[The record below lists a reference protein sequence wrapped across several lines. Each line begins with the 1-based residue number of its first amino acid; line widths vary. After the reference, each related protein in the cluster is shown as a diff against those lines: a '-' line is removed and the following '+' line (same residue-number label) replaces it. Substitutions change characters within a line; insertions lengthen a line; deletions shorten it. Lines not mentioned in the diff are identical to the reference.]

1 MSPDRHLGVHGQ
13 PVPEEASLSVQPSR
27 LGPVY
32 RKERMA
38 GRGPQQYSN
47 CRDLREIPDMDN
59 ITHSGTTKGPLRC
72 REAWAWAFELGE
84 SSSSV
89 HPSVVYR
96 CVVLH
101 MHALSSHVAAGPR
114 SRVLAGPGHLRDLE
128 IRSGRSPWR
137 ARLLWGK
144 PHLVL
149 INLDPNRPPCRMA
162 RR

>member
-1 MSPDRHLGVHGQ
+1 MAPTTSATRSSRSATTHHVPPPTDSTADTRLYREIAVQPGFAGPSIIPCLPLARSLAAGLPSLTLMAMSPDRHVGVHGQ

-72 REAWAWAFELGE
+72 REAWAWPFKLGE
-84 SSSSV
+84 SSSACI
-89 HPSVVYR
+89 PQ
-96 CVVLH
+96 
-101 MHALSSHVAAGPR
+101 
-114 SRVLAGPGHLRDLE
+114 
-128 IRSGRSPWR
+128 
-137 ARLLWGK
+137 
-144 PHLVL
+144 
-149 INLDPNRPPCRMA
+149 
-162 RR
+162 